1 MKIINKMLAFLPIF
15 SYLCRVINNLVIHL
29 KKHTIMNKTWKIILQ
44 ILSAVIH
51 FLLSKDGKGEKNY
64 EVKQ

>member
-1 MKIINKMLAFLPIF
+1 
-15 SYLCRVINNLVIHL
+15 
-29 KKHTIMNKTWKIILQ
+29 MNKTWKIILQ

-51 FLLSKDGKGEKNY
+51 FLLSKDGKEEKNY

>member
-1 MKIINKMLAFLPIF
+1 
-15 SYLCRVINNLVIHL
+15 
-29 KKHTIMNKTWKIILQ
+29 MNKTWKIILQ

-64 EVKQ
+64 EVKKL

>member
-1 MKIINKMLAFLPIF
+1 
-15 SYLCRVINNLVIHL
+15 
-29 KKHTIMNKTWKIILQ
+29 MNKTWKIILQ

-51 FLLSKDGKGEKNY
+51 FLLSKDEKGEKNY